1 MLVEVELLDFGYK
14 AVIIKDKK
22 VIGEML
28 GVTLA
33 NLYKSL
39 FQVYRIDLYGTI
51 SLN

>member
-1 MLVEVELLDFGYK
+1 MVKVELLDFGFK

-33 NLYKSL
+33 NLYTSL
-39 FQVYRIDLYGTI
+39 YKVYGIDLYGKVC
-51 SLN
+51 LN

>member
-1 MLVEVELLDFGYK
+1 MVKVELLDFGYK
-14 AVIIKDKK
+14 AVIIKDDK
-22 VIGEML
+22 VVGEML

-39 FQVYRIDLYGTI
+39 FQVYGIDLYGTI